1 MNFPRNIKI
10 GLCLSAIF
18 LAGGLLGALLTH
30 RFTREEHA
38 RKIPF
43 GNWSTKT
50 MQLLQARLSLS
61 QDQQPQ
67 VKAILEDTEKE
78 FRARHCQEAL
88 ERGQII
94 ERTQKRVDQVLSPDQ
109 QKVHAQLIEEF
120 RARDRN
126 RLKFEKPPK

>member
-1 MNFPRNIKI
+1 MNFPRHIKI

-18 LAGGLLGALLTH
+18 VAGGLVGALLTQ
-30 RFTREEHA
+30 RFTRAEHA

-43 GNWSTKT
+43 ENWSTKT

-61 QDQQPQ
+61 GDQQPK

-78 FRARHCQEAL
+78 FQARHCQEAL

-94 ERTQKRVDQVLSPDQ
+94 ERTQKRVDLVLSPNQ
-109 QKVHAQLIEEF
+109 QQVHAQLIEEF

-126 RLKFEKPPK
+126 RIKFEKPPK